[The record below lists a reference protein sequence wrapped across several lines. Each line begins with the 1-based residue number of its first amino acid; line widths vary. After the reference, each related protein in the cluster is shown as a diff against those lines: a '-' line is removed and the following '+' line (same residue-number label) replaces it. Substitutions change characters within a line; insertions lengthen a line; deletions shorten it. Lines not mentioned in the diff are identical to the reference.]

1 MCYNVN
7 GENMKKKR
15 RLKVGAIIYALAILT
30 LLIIML
36 FSAYKIF
43 IWFSENKKI
52 EKLEKEI
59 KDSVV
64 VEEKEDTEKT
74 VIVEQPEGIP
84 EENPYWDYIM
94 INLMDVDFSE
104 LKKTNSST
112 KGWLYVGG
120 TNINYPF
127 VQHTNNKFYLNHSF
141 DKKYNSAGWVF
152 ADYRNKLD
160 GTDKN
165 MIIYAHGRLDKSMFG
180 SLRWVIKQDWYN
192 NLDNHIVKIST
203 ETENTLWQVFSVYK
217 IPTTSDYIQTEFSSD
232 EQYLN
237 FLIKLKNRSKFDF
250 NTTVSSTDQI
260 LTLSTCNDD
269 KTKIVLHA
277 KLIKRE
283 AK

>member
-1 MCYNVN
+1 
-7 GENMKKKR
+7 MKKKR
-15 RLKVGAIIYALAILT
+15 RIKVSALITTIIAII
-30 LLIIML
+30 LITIMV
-36 FSAYKIF
+36 FSSYKII
-43 IWFSENKKI
+43 IWFKENHDIK
-52 EKLEKEI
+52 KLEEEI
-59 KDSVV
+59 QQSVIIDESEDTQETIIIEQ
-64 VEEKEDTEKT
+64 VEE
-74 VIVEQPEGIP
+74 IP
-84 EENPYWDYIM
+84 KENPYWDYIM

-104 LKKTNSST
+104 LKNKNKST

-127 VQHTNNKFYLNHSF
+127 VQHSDNKFYLNHSF

-165 MIIYAHGRLDKSMFG
+165 IIIYAHGRLDKSMFG
-180 SLRWVIKQDWYN
+180 SLRSIIKETWYN

-217 IPTTSDYIQTEFSSD
+217 IPTTNDYIQTDFSSD

-237 FLIKLKNRSKFDF
+237 FLNKLKNRSKFNF
-250 NTTVSSTDQI
+250 NTTVSANDQI
-260 LTLSTCNDD
+260 LTLSTCHDD

-277 KLIKRE
+277 KLIKKEKKE
-283 AK
+283 A

>member
-1 MCYNVN
+1 M
-7 GENMKKKR
+7 KKR
-15 RLKVGAIIYALAILT
+15 RLKKSSLVLFAISLILISTIIY
-30 LLIIML
+30 
-36 FSAYKIF
+36 SSYKII
-43 IWFSENKKI
+43 IWFIENKKI
-52 EKLEKEI
+52 EAIEKEI
-59 KDSVV
+59 IEQVV
-64 VEEKEDTEKT
+64 IEDVEDNEDTIIIETFEGTPKED
-74 VIVEQPEGIP
+74 
-84 EENPYWDYIM
+84 PYWDYIM

-104 LKKTNSST
+104 LKNKNKST

-127 VQHTNNKFYLNHSF
+127 VQHSDNKFYLNHSF

-165 MIIYAHGRLDKSMFG
+165 IIIYAHGRLDKSMFG
-180 SLRWVIKQDWYN
+180 SLRSIIKETWYN

-217 IPTTSDYIQTEFSSD
+217 LPTTNDYIQTDFSSN

-237 FLIKLKNRSKFDF
+237 FLNKLKNRSKFNF
-250 NTTVSSTDQI
+250 NTTVSANDQI
-260 LTLSTCNDD
+260 LTLSTCHDD

-277 KLIKRE
+277 KLIKKEKKE
-283 AK
+283 A

>member
-1 MCYNVN
+1 
-7 GENMKKKR
+7 MKKKSQ
-15 RLKVGAIIYALAILT
+15 LKISTIITIIICII
-30 LLIIML
+30 LLISIF

-43 IWFSENKKI
+43 IWVSENKKI

-64 VEEKEDTEKT
+64 VEEKEDTEET

-165 MIIYAHGRLDKSMFG
+165 IIIYAHGRLDKSMFG
-180 SLRWVIKQDWYN
+180 SLRSIIKETWYN

-217 IPTTSDYIQTEFSSD
+217 IPTTNDYIQTEFSSD

-237 FLIKLKNRSKFDF
+237 FLNKLKNRSKFNF
-250 NTTVSSTDQI
+250 NTTVSANDQI
-260 LTLSTCNDD
+260 LTLSTCHDD

-277 KLIKRE
+277 KLIKKEKKE
-283 AK
+283 A

>member
-1 MCYNVN
+1 M
-7 GENMKKKR
+7 KKR
-15 RLKVGAIIYALAILT
+15 RLKKSSLVLFAISLILISTIIY
-30 LLIIML
+30 
-36 FSAYKIF
+36 SSYKII
-43 IWFSENKKI
+43 IWFIENKKI
-52 EKLEKEI
+52 EAIEKEI
-59 KDSVV
+59 IEQVV
-64 VEEKEDTEKT
+64 IEDVEDNEDTIIIETFEGTPKED
-74 VIVEQPEGIP
+74 
-84 EENPYWDYIM
+84 PYWDYIM

-104 LKKTNSST
+104 LKNKNKST

-127 VQHTNNKFYLNHSF
+127 VQHSDNKFYLNHSF

-165 MIIYAHGRLDKSMFG
+165 IIIYAHGRLDKSMFG
-180 SLRWVIKQDWYN
+180 SLRSIIKETWYN

-217 IPTTSDYIQTEFSSD
+217 IPTTNDYIQTDFSSD

-237 FLIKLKNRSKFDF
+237 FLNKLKSRSKFNF
-250 NTTVSSTDQI
+250 NTTVSANDQI
-260 LTLSTCNDD
+260 LTLSTCHDD

-277 KLIKRE
+277 KLIKKEKKE
-283 AK
+283 A